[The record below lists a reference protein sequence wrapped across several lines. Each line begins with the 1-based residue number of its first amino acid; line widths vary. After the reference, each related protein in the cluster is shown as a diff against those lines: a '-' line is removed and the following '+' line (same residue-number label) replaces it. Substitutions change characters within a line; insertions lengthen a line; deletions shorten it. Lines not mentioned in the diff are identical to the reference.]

1 MVLRQHRGATTER
14 LTASPSWELSSC
26 IRYNPPT
33 TQSPII
39 VAAACG
45 SCRSGGGGFSS
56 CQRVPKSSR
65 WLDRLEFR
73 RSMRYLHPWRA
84 SRFEVVSHMPSASRH
99 RQFVRRGNSRS
110 LMQRPGRRVISLLVL
125 LGILCSFFPLPAP
138 PSVVSGT
145 ASGPSMAAR
154 SAVRPI
160 EKDRSRPFPC
170 AQRVCGC
177 RSAEQCWKKCCC
189 FTDAQKVAWADA
201 QGVEL
206 PAFVRESAARALQ
219 TDGWTAGAG
228 KHRRS
233 QACARCE
240 HRTPADTGSVGGTVS
255 RSKRPGRSE
264 RPELASGVVI
274 VQDAL
279 ACQGIDWQW
288 QFDPGTAPR
297 SPVVSPGVEPPP
309 VHLPGPT
316 PPVWRNP
323 SPQVPVPP
331 PRASVPPGSSA

>member
-14 LTASPSWELSSC
+14 LTASPSWELSRC
-26 IRYNPPT
+26 IRYNPPDDT
-33 TQSPII
+33 VPEDCSGSVWI
-39 VAAACG
+39 VPEW
-45 SCRSGGGGFSS
+45 GGGGSSS

-73 RSMRYLHPWRA
+73 RSMRYLPTRRA
-84 SRFEVVSHMPSASRH
+84 SRFEVVSYMPSASRH
-99 RQFVRRGNSRS
+99 RQYVRRGNSHS
-110 LMQRPGRRVISLLVL
+110 LMQRPSRRLICLLVL
-125 LGILCSFFPLPAP
+125 LGMLCSFFPLPAP
-138 PSVVSGT
+138 PLVVSGT
-145 ASGPSMAAR
+145 ESGSSAAGP
-154 SAVRPI
+154 V

-206 PAFVRESAARALQ
+206 PAFVRESAARALP
-219 TDGWTAGAG
+219 TDGPTARAG
-228 KHRRS
+228 KDRRS

-240 HRTPADTGSVGGTVS
+240 HRTPADAGSVGGTVS
-255 RSKRPGRSE
+255 RSERPGPSE

-288 QFDPGTAPR
+288 QFDPGMAPR
-297 SPVVSPGVEPPP
+297 SPVASPGVEPPP

-316 PPVWRNP
+316 RPVWRNP
-323 SPQVPVPP
+323 SLQVPVPP